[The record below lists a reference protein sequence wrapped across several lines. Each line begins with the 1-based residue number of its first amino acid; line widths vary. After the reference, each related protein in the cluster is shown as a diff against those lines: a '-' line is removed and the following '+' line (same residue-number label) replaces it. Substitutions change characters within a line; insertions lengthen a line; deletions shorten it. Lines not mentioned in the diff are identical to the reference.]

1 MEIHTIAT
9 IDAPP
14 ELVWDVLTDVDAYDR
29 WNPMIRDLRGA
40 LQPGS
45 TIRFALR
52 LTRTIKAP
60 ISAEVVAAKPGR
72 SLRWVGPAPKWSRRI
87 ASGEHYFELAELAGG
102 KTRFEH
108 GESFRGLLVPARSE
122 RVASLMRPAYERFN
136 AALSREVHARAT
148 RS

>member
-1 MEIHTIAT
+1 MEIHTLAT
-9 IDAPP
+9 IDATP
-14 ELVWDVLTDVDAYDR
+14 ERVWAVLTDVDSYDH

-40 LQPGS
+40 LTAGA
-45 TIRFALR
+45 TIRFGIR
-52 LTRTIKAP
+52 LGRKLTAP
-60 ISAEVVAAKPGR
+60 VTAEVLAVKPGR

-108 GESFRGLLVPARSE
+108 GESFRGLVVPARGA
-122 RVASLMRPAYERFN
+122 RLAAVMRPVYERFN
-136 AALSREVHARAT
+136 AALSREIAARAA